1 MTTLKNITD
10 FGARLAK
17 EFHPQKI
24 VLFGSYA
31 YGCPGRDSDVD
42 LLVIMPLTG
51 SPVDKSVEMRLAL
64 RPDFPLDLLV
74 RSPAKIKERLAMG
87 DGFIQD
93 ILTKGKVLYESPHR

>member
-1 MTTLKNITD
+1 MTTLKKITA

-17 EFHPQKI
+17 EFQPQKI

-42 LLVIMPLTG
+42 LLVIMPLSG
-51 SPVDKSVEMRLAL
+51 SSVDKSVEMRLAL

-93 ILTKGKVLYESPHR
+93 ILTRGKVLYESPRR